1 MKVKE
6 LIAELQ
12 KFSESTEVFIDD
24 TFNNHKMELETVD
37 KWYMYEEEW
46 TWLWSER
53 QLNEFESEYWE
64 KKKVKNVEVCILK

>member
-1 MKVKE
+1 MTVKE
-6 LIAELQ
+6 LIEKLQ
-12 KFSESTEVFIDD
+12 EYSDNTEVFVND
-24 TFNNHKMELETVD
+24 TFNNHIIELYSVT

-64 KKKVKNVEVCILK
+64 KKKVKKVKVCILK